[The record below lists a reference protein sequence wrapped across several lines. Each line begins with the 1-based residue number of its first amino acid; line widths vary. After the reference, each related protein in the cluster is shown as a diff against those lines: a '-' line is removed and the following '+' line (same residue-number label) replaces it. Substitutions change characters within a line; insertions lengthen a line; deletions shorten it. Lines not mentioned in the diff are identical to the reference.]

1 MKHIHLDTHRLHLRS
16 MVSDDLDDLLKIFGD
31 PRVMASFNEPPFTR
45 LQMQGWLDRNLAH
58 QERCGYGLFAVILK
72 SEEVL
77 IGDCGL
83 EHMEVGEEQITELGY
98 DFRSEYWNQ
107 GYATEAARA
116 VRDFAFRTL
125 ELPRL
130 VSLIR
135 VGNQASKRVAEKTG
149 MHFVDVIERYDIA
162 YWQYAINRE
171 EYKQS
176 STHAVTIHSPK
187 NLLISFRGHPPPE
200 CYN

>member
-1 MKHIHLDTHRLHLRS
+1 MKHIHLDTQRLHLRS
-16 MVSDDLDDLLKIFGD
+16 MVSDDLDELLNIFGD

-45 LQMQGWLDRNLAH
+45 QQMQGWLDRNLAH
-58 QERCGYGLFAVILK
+58 QERWGYGLFAVILK
-72 SEEVL
+72 AEEVL

-83 EHMEVGEEQITELGY
+83 EHMDLEGEEVTELGY
-98 DFRSEYWNQ
+98 DICSAYWNQ

-116 VRDFAFRTL
+116 VRDFAFQSL
-125 ELPRL
+125 DLPKL

-162 YWQYAINRE
+162 YWKYAINRKE
-171 EYKQS
+171 
-176 STHAVTIHSPK
+176 
-187 NLLISFRGHPPPE
+187 
-200 CYN
+200 